1 MRKIMGTTAILLLT
15 LALAAQ
21 PAKKVF
27 KGIVTDAQTNAPLA
41 GALVVLGNQQ
51 TLTSEN
57 GLFSFTKPQAGTF
70 IISSL
75 GYRSGSYNLPS
86 DLSVTGSYSLVPVSL
101 FLQPLEVKSIRA
113 SDKAPFTK
121 TNIGKAAIARQN
133 LGQDIPFLLNQTP
146 SVVVNSDAGNGVGYT
161 GIRIRGTDATRV
173 NVTLNGIPYNDAESM
188 GTFFVNLPDFSSSV
202 NSIQVQ
208 RGVGTSSNGAG
219 AFGATLNMST
229 HEYNEKAYGELNN
242 SYGSFNTWKNT
253 LKAGSGLIGRHFLI
267 DARLSNISSDGYIDR
282 ASSKLRSFYLSTA
295 YINRKTAL
303 RFNVFSGHEKT
314 YQAWYG
320 IDAATL
326 AANRKFN
333 PAGMERPGA
342 PYDNQTDNY
351 TQTHYQ
357 LFLNQALG
365 SGWSFNTAVFLTRG
379 KGYYEEYKAGQ
390 SYSAYG
396 LPDVVTGGTTYTAT
410 NLVRQR
416 WLDNYFY
423 GQIASLQYKTD
434 QDELT
439 IGGGWTQ
446 YDGKH
451 IGKITWMERGTLPE
465 NYQYYHRPANKND
478 VNFYTKWQRRF
489 TAQLT
494 GFADLQYRHVAHT
507 MNGFS
512 NNPGLFIAREF
523 DFINPKAGIS
533 YQKNGWQGYLSLAIG
548 RKEPNREDFEA
559 GILTQPSH
567 ETLNDWELGIEKK
580 ESRYSYG
587 ATLYYMDYKN
597 QLVLTGKINDA
608 GAYTRTNIPSSYR
621 MGIELQAA
629 ALITPWINVSGN
641 LTLSKNKIKSFTEY
655 IDNYDNG
662 TQLTKQHENK
672 DISFSANT
680 IGNAAIHFTPAPH
693 VELSLLGK
701 YVGKQYL
708 DNTQD
713 ENRKLNGYFTQ
724 DIRAL
729 YTLRK
734 KTSGEIQFIFQV
746 NNLFNKKYEPNG
758 YTFSYVYSGVLSTEN
773 YYYPMAGRN
782 LMLAVNI
789 RL

>member
-1 MRKIMGTTAILLLT
+1 MGTTAILLFA

-21 PAKKVF
+21 PAKKVL
-27 KGIVTDAQTNAPLA
+27 KGIVTDAQTNAPIS

-51 TLTSEN
+51 TLTNEN
-57 GLFSFTKPQAGTF
+57 GFFHFAQPPVGNFT
-70 IISSL
+70 ISSM
-75 GYRSGSYNLPS
+75 GYRSSSYPLPVNLTE
-86 DLSVTGSYSLVPVSL
+86 TGTYTLTPVSL
-101 FLQPLEVKSIRA
+101 FLQPLEVRSIRA

-121 TNIGKAAIARQN
+121 TNIGKEAIAKQN

-229 HEYNEKAYGELNN
+229 HEYNEKAYVALNN

-253 LKAGSGLIGRHFLI
+253 LKAGSGLIGKHFLI

-282 ASSKLRSFYLSTA
+282 ASSRLRSFYLGTA
-295 YINRKTAL
+295 YINQKTAL

-326 AANRKFN
+326 ATNRKFN
-333 PAGMERPGA
+333 PAGMEKSGA

-357 LFLNQALG
+357 LFLNQSLG
-365 SGWSFNTAVFLTRG
+365 RGWSFNTALFLTRG
-379 KGYYEEYKAGQ
+379 KGYYEEYKADQ
-390 SYSAYG
+390 DYAKYG
-396 LPDVVTGGTTYTAT
+396 LPDQVIGGTTYTST

-423 GQIASLQYKTD
+423 GQIASLHYKSERN
-434 QDELT
+434 ELT
-439 IGGGWTQ
+439 FGGGWTQ

-451 IGKITWMERGTLPE
+451 IGKITWMERGTVPD
-465 NYQYYHRPANKND
+465 NYQYYHRPANKKDLN
-478 VNFYTKWQRRF
+478 VYAKWQHRL
-489 TAQLT
+489 TAHLT
-494 GFADLQYRHVAHT
+494 GFADLQYRHVSHT
-507 MNGFS
+507 MDGFS
-512 NNPGLFIAREF
+512 NNPGLFIARKF
-523 DFINPKAGIS
+523 DFINPKAGLS
-533 YQKNGWQGYLSLAIG
+533 YQNNGWQAYLSLAIG

-559 GILTQPSH
+559 GLLAQPSH
-567 ETLNDWELGIEKK
+567 ETLQDWELGIEKK

-587 ATLYYMDYKN
+587 ATFYYMDYRN
-597 QLVLTGKINDA
+597 QLVLTGKINDV

-621 MGIELQAA
+621 MGVELQGSAV
-629 ALITPWINVSGN
+629 ISPQINVSGN
-641 LTLSKNKIKSFTEY
+641 LTLSRNKIKNFTEY
-655 IDNYDNG
+655 IDNYDDG
-662 TQLTKQHENK
+662 TQITRQHNNT

-680 IGNAAIHFTPAPH
+680 IGTAAIHFFPVQQA
-693 VELSLLGK
+693 EISLLGK

-708 DNTQD
+708 DNTQN

-724 DIRAL
+724 DIRAI

-734 KTSGEIQFIFQV
+734 KTSREFQFIFQV
-746 NNLFNKKYEPNG
+746 YNLFNKKYEPNG
-758 YTFSYVYSGVLSTEN
+758 YTFSYVYSGTLSTEN
-773 YYYPMAGRN
+773 YYYPMAGRHF
-782 LMLAVNI
+782 MFAVNI
-789 RL
+789 KI